1 MEISDVPIGHLPP
14 YRRMARLLYIILGSL
29 ALLSSL
35 GLDYL
40 NSQKG
45 KTSYLFGHIEQKKQ
59 VPPPVVTQVPENLDE
74 SLAAFLE
81 GQGLPSNSIQKY
93 RDENGLFH
101 IRVNLRQNEYAR
113 FESLLEKWLKKE
125 GALVTQ
131 KEEQQDKEKSYFLW
145 QVEKAKD
152 KGIVLFSCLK
162 ETPAKQEEAPPRRGK
177 SKVALIVDD
186 MGNSLEILN
195 ELCALKRPL
204 TISILPFSKYPKETA
219 EIAHQ
224 NGLEIMLHLPL
235 ESLNNQETDYQTEG
249 LIYTWTAE
257 DDIKRILENDL
268 NQVPYIKGVN
278 NHMGSKVT
286 ADAPIMR
293 TILAQLKAKGL
304 FFVDS
309 RTSGK
314 SLAYDLAQEM
324 GIPSSFRQVFLDA
337 ANDGSSI
344 KERMKQLFGLAQKR
358 GKALG
363 ICHPTEETLLALKK
377 NIGLV
382 ERYNLEL
389 IFASQIVHK

>member
-1 MEISDVPIGHLPP
+1 MEISDVPIGRLPP
-14 YRRMARLLYIILGSL
+14 YRRMARLLYVILGAL
-29 ALLSSL
+29 AIMASI
-35 GLDYL
+35 GLDYV
-40 NSQKG
+40 NSREG
-45 KTSYLFGHIEQKKQ
+45 KTSYIFGKVKEKKQ
-59 VPPPVVTQVPENLDE
+59 APPPVGTPIQEALDE
-74 SLAAFLE
+74 SLIAFLK
-81 GQGLPSNSIQKY
+81 GQGLPSGSLQKY

-101 IRVNLRQNEYAR
+101 VRVNLTQDDYPR
-113 FESLLEKWLKKE
+113 FESLMEKWLKKE
-125 GALVTQ
+125 GASVTQ

-152 KGIVLFSCLK
+152 KGVVLFSCLK
-162 ETPAKQEEAPPRRGK
+162 ETPAKEEAPPRKEK

-186 MGNSLEILN
+186 MGNSLDILT

-204 TISILPFSKYPKETA
+204 TISILPFSKYAKETA

-224 NGLEIMLHLPL
+224 NGLEVMLHLPL
-235 ESLNNQETDYQTEG
+235 ESMNNQEADSQAEG
-249 LIYTWTAE
+249 IIYSWASE
-257 DDIKRILENDL
+257 DDIKRILESDL
-268 NQVPYIKGVN
+268 GQVPYIRGVN

-293 TILAQLKAKGL
+293 IILAQLKAKGL
-304 FFVDS
+304 FFIDS

-337 ANDGSSI
+337 ANDRSSI
-344 KERMKQLFGLAQKR
+344 KDRMKELFGLAQKR
-358 GKALG
+358 GRALG
-363 ICHPTEETLLALKK
+363 ICHPLEETIVALKK

-389 IFASQIVHK
+389 IFASQIVHR